1 MVFQLPRKGNVLY
14 VILRIFQLIKNWKRN
29 YSVETI
35 HKEHIRNYKNKRMKV
50 TVKGTT
56 TTKTKNSK
64 QTPLA
69 AINKKGKEMTEGK
82 KEISLSAQQEE
93 NECISI

>member
-1 MVFQLPRKGNVLY
+1 
-14 VILRIFQLIKNWKRN
+14 
-29 YSVETI
+29 
-35 HKEHIRNYKNKRMKV
+35 MKV